1 MPVIPKLIQ
10 YLIIGSF
17 TRQLCY
23 LFVAH
28 AEEQKLLIG
37 HGTHHINHRKLSAE
51 EGACLF
57 LLEKF
62 LLKFISLVRIFR
74 AIS

>member
-17 TRQLCY
+17 TRQLRY
-23 LFVAH
+23 LFVAQ

-37 HGTHHINHRKLSAE
+37 HGIQHINHRKLSAE
-51 EGACLF
+51 EGTYLF
-57 LLEKF
+57 LLEKS
-62 LLKFISLVRIFR
+62 LLECIIYIINNDF
-74 AIS
+74 